1 MRWYVDV
8 LLKALGESALFALG
22 SAGGAAV
29 GQVVWSVPILDGIGL
44 ILLVLGAG
52 LMLVGGALSFM
63 TPGNVRVFSALFGRK
78 VDPSRDDYESAKH
91 KAALYS
97 MTGFLL
103 FAYSLIMAVA
113 FQVI

>member
-8 LLKALGESALFALG
+8 FLKSLGESALFAAG
-22 SAGGAAV
+22 SVGGAVV
-29 GQVVWSVPILDGIGL
+29 GQFAWNVPVLDGVGL

-63 TPGNVRVFSALFGRK
+63 TPANVRVLSALFGRK
-78 VDPSRDDYESAKH
+78 VDPSREDYDKAKH
-91 KAALYS
+91 QAALYS

-103 FAYSLIMAVA
+103 FAYSLTMAT
-113 FQVI
+113 IL